1 MTTFPTCANS
11 SHDSLSPANA
21 RVLQFNDCSKR
32 LAPADELASSSSS
45 LCSGTGRQAYGRR
58 IGSASIGSYDPFEL
72 PTAQSLCA
80 GQHSQAG
87 ADLVVIAAEHPTL
100 GLVYRRH
107 VDEGAVNA
115 PDEYAIT
122 TNLARA
128 TTVSSGWRDQADVRL
143 RMGDRFLARV
153 TSYSGSSDERLSGS
167 LLHLQSQT
175 DQSHHEFYCWLHTA
189 DWVDVQ
195 APVGFRNP
203 SSLD

>member
-1 MTTFPTCANS
+1 MTTFPTCANP
-11 SHDSLSPANA
+11 SHDSLWPANA
-21 RVLQFNDCSKR
+21 RDRQFNDCSKR
-32 LAPADELASSSSS
+32 LAPGDEIASSCST
-45 LCSGTGRQAYGRR
+45 LCSDTGQQTYERR
-58 IGSASIGSYDPFEL
+58 IGSASIGSNDPFEL
-72 PTAQSLCA
+72 PTAQSLYA

-87 ADLVVIAAEHPTL
+87 AGLVVIAATHPIL

-128 TTVSSGWRDQADVRL
+128 TTISSGWRDQADVRL
-143 RMGDRFLARV
+143 RMGERFLARV
-153 TSYSGSSDERLSGS
+153 ISYSGSSDERLSGS

-189 DWVDVQ
+189 DWVDVPT
-195 APVGFRNP
+195 PVGFRNP
-203 SSLD
+203 ILLD